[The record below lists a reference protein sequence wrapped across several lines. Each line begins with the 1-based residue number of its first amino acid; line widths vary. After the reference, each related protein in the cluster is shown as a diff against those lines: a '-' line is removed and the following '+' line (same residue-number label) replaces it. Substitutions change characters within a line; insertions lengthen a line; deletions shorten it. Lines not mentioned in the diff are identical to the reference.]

1 MDVNNE
7 EIHREYCF
15 FSIALCI
22 ALANTAGAATK
33 KAGKSMAIKAGKR
46 VYAGRG
52 CSECHRINGKGG
64 RAGPNLTHIGKIRS
78 KAWIRKQITD
88 SKAHFKD
95 SFMPLY
101 KHLPRKDLNA
111 LVSYL
116 SSLR

>member
-1 MDVNNE
+1 MKGS
-7 EIHREYCF
+7 IIASIAIA

-33 KAGKSMAIKAGKR
+33 KAEKSMAIKAGKR

-64 RAGPNLTHIGKIRS
+64 RAGPNLTHIGKKRS

-101 KHLPRKDLNA
+101 KHPPRKDLNA